1 MEVREEC
8 RNEDW
13 ESSKEAFLKICL
25 DEFKKKDYR
34 TYPNLTYNDLTTEN
48 IKSSNDIE
56 KQNILWNKWV
66 ERHRYLFAKLKKE
79 DWYNNLKNEWKKKI
93 AYIQERDELKK
104 KSSNENHNFPLLE
117 IEKDLW
123 KHWIS
128 QKGIIIE
135 QYLEQKWI
143 KELDMDLNIMSDEC
157 VKEDTKNYVTLINI
171 EELQHKE
178 NYEELCKYIK
188 KKLLTMLCILVLMTM
203 LEEHIK
209 EVNFDNRESFLD
221 ISINEWKTKK
231 YSGNKQE
238 ITENTIEY
246 INSDIENKRNK
257 EFHTHIGKD
266 SFENEI
272 KDWIVEDDLY
282 ASSIVNNGTVEKSI
296 DIAEKHIS

>member
-1 MEVREEC
+1 M
-8 RNEDW
+8 N
-13 ESSKEAFLKICL
+13 
-25 DEFKKKDYR
+25 
-34 TYPNLTYNDLTTEN
+34 
-48 IKSSNDIE
+48 
-56 KQNILWNKWV
+56 
-66 ERHRYLFAKLKKE
+66 
-79 DWYNNLKNEWKKKI
+79 
-93 AYIQERDELKK
+93 
-104 KSSNENHNFPLLE
+104 E

-128 QKGIIIE
+128 KKSIILE
-135 QYLEQKWI
+135 QYLEQEWI
-143 KELDMDLNIMSDEC
+143 KELDMDLNIMSNEC
-157 VKEDTKNYVTLINI
+157 IKEDTKNYVTLINI

-178 NYEELCKYIK
+178 NYEEL
-188 KKLLTMLCILVLMTM
+188 LLMTM
-203 LEEHIK
+203 LEEYKK

-257 EFHTHIGKD
+257 EFHTHIDKE
-266 SFENEI
+266 SFEKEI

-296 DIAEKHIS
+296 DIEEKHIS